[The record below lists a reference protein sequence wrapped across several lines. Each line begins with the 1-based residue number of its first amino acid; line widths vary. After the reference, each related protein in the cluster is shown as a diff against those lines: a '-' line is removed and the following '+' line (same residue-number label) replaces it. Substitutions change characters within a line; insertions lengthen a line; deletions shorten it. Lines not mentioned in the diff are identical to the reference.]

1 MMVSPSRQGIIA
13 LREQKRAQ
21 DHQATPL
28 GQMAPLS
35 MAHSDEHFRE
45 LLRRVREGCEDA
57 AWELIDLYADAL
69 RRAVRRAL
77 DERLR
82 PQFDSLDFV
91 QMVWKS
97 FFRVRHLTA
106 RFNSPGALGAY
117 LVKMARNKVGMEFRR
132 RLMTE
137 KYNVNRERSLDAEK
151 ALGVLDIRDP
161 GPAPIEVA
169 IAHERWDGLLRSQP
183 ARYRQ
188 IIALKLQGHTCREIG
203 RSLHLAECTV
213 RRFLN
218 KLLEGAAV

>member
-1 MMVSPSRQGIIA
+1 
-13 LREQKRAQ
+13 
-21 DHQATPL
+21 
-28 GQMAPLS
+28 
-35 MAHSDEHFRE
+35 MAHSDEHFRD
-45 LLRRVREGCEDA
+45 LLRRMREGCEDA
-57 AWELIDLYADAL
+57 AWELIDQYADAL

-97 FFRVRHLTA
+97 FFRVRDLTA
-106 RFNSPGALGAY
+106 RFNSPGELAAY
-117 LVKMARNKVGMEFRR
+117 LVTIARNKVGMEFRR
-132 RLMTE
+132 RLLTE

-151 ALGVLDIRDP
+151 ALRAPDIRDP

-169 IAHERWDGLLRSQP
+169 IAHERWDGLLQKRPTQ
-183 ARYRQ
+183 YRQ
-188 IIALKLQGHTCREIG
+188 IIELKLHGHTCREIA

-218 KLLEGAAV
+218 RLLEEAAV